1 MGLKQQLLDAI
12 KKGIPKF
19 DENEN
24 YFIIEFEGGGDEFG
38 SFLHFDTNAEDDDED
53 NFDPD
58 DYYEL
63 IMEIMD
69 KSGIHYTFQDYGSFC
84 RIEYGGGGL
93 IIETESYLSFD
104 DSEFSKTWEDEG
116 EYEDEDDANDSYY
129 NDPEKRFDRA
139 FLNEEEE

>member
-38 SFLHFDTNAEDDDED
+38 SFLHFDTDVEDDKND
-53 NFDPD
+53 FDMGAHYD
-58 DYYEL
+58 L
-63 IMEIMD
+63 IMNIMD
-69 KSGIHYTFQDYGSFC
+69 KSGVYYTFNDYGSLC
-84 RIEYGGGGL
+84 KIKYSDGEL
-93 IIETESYLSFD
+93 TVETESNLSFD

-116 EYEDEDDANDSYY
+116 EYEDDDEARDVYYDNQEKKLDKAILND
-129 NDPEKRFDRA
+129 E
-139 FLNEEEE
+139 